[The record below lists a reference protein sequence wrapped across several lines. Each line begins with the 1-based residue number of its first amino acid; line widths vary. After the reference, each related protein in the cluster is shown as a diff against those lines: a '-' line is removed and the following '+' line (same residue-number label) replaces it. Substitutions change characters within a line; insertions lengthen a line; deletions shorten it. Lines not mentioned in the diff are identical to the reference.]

1 MQEEIWHNSRSGW
14 LYSADG
20 VCLPMSYPD
29 GWISKNARRQFIPSI
44 HMPRWASRILLEITE
59 IRVER
64 LLDITTNDARMEGIE
79 CVWNDEETDACLWR
93 DYSGKSAGLAF
104 ARLSFFSLWEK
115 IKGTGSAE
123 LNPWVWVI
131 KFNVL
136 TINGNIK

>member
-1 MQEEIWHNSRSGW
+1 
-14 LYSADG
+14 
-20 VCLPMSYPD
+20 
-29 GWISKNARRQFIPSI
+29 
-44 HMPRWASRILLEITE
+44 MPRWASRILLEITE

-115 IKGTGSAE
+115 IKGTGSVE

>member
-1 MQEEIWHNSRSGW
+1 M
-14 LYSADG
+14 
-20 VCLPMSYPD
+20 
-29 GWISKNARRQFIPSI
+29 
-44 HMPRWASRILLEITE
+44 EITE

-79 CVWNDEETDACLWR
+79 CVWHDEETDACLWR